1 MLKDR
6 LLIIGASGH
15 GRVVADIAREM
26 KIWQTIDFLDD
37 DLSVESPVAINIIG
51 RVSDAEKYISSYD
64 VCVAIGNNQ
73 IRRAIYETLIDLGAS
88 TPSLIHPS
96 AILGDNVSI
105 GGGTVIMAGTVI
117 NNSTIIG
124 RGVIIN
130 TSSSIDHDNTIGDFV
145 HISPGVS
152 LAGTVTIGDNSWLG
166 IGSVVSN
173 NINICA
179 DVVLGAGTVVV
190 EDIVEP
196 GTYVGA
202 PAKIM

>member
-1 MLKDR
+1 MKNK

-26 KIWQTIDFLDD
+26 KKWQIIDFLDD
-37 DLSVESPVAINIIG
+37 DLNVKSPTLINIIG
-51 RVSDAEKYISSYD
+51 KVADVEKHIGDYD
-64 VCVAIGNNQ
+64 IFVAIGNNLT
-73 IRRAIYETLIDLGAS
+73 RRAIYETLIDLGAS

-117 NNSTIIG
+117 NNSTVIG
-124 RGVIIN
+124 RGVVIN

-190 EDIVEP
+190 GDITEP
-196 GTYVGA
+196 GTYVGV
-202 PAKIM
+202 PVRNN